1 VHTCT
6 AGQALGAPHARPLPR
21 IRGKHPFYRKTKS
34 ADDSVTTRGGAHSG
48 AGEQQVIDA
57 LWASQLA
64 AAVARAPVLHRPG
77 HRERLPGPAVGKP
90 RAADLERRL
99 AAFT

>member
-21 IRGKHPFYRKTKS
+21 IRGKRPFYRKTKS

-48 AGEQQVIDA
+48 AGERQVIDA
-57 LWASQLA
+57 LWARQSELA
-64 AAVARAPVLHRPG
+64 GAVAGHSFFACRDTYGWVKAYLALQRASRTLS
-77 HRERLPGPAVGKP
+77 
-90 RAADLERRL
+90 
-99 AAFT
+99 T